1 MASAEAALS
10 WVLALGAE
18 SDTEALVAEEGFSL
32 AGEMLA
38 ALAEAAEEG
47 LSILKL
53 EELAA

>member
-1 MASAEAALS
+1 
-10 WVLALGAE
+10 LGAE